1 MSMKP
6 MIPGDDR
13 PLSGG
18 IRELLDSY
26 RDSFAYME
34 ASPGFM
40 PGLWTKIEARRRVV
54 HSFGRLATA
63 FVTASFLICLLISGT
78 MMTWSRHGQS
88 VAHASYVD
96 ALVEDSSDDDFEFQL
111 ASAESR

>member
-1 MSMKP
+1 MKP

-13 PLSGG
+13 PLTGG

-26 RDSFAYME
+26 RESFTYVD

-40 PGLWTKIEARRRVV
+40 PGLWNKIEARRRVV

-63 FVTASFLICLLISGT
+63 FVTVSFLICLVISGT
-78 MMTWSRHGQS
+78 MFTLSHQRQS
-88 VAHASYVD
+88 LAHSSYVD
-96 ALVEDSSDDDFEFQL
+96 ALADDTSADDVEFQL